1 MSNLL
6 NDSHLNCGRTG
17 FSVLSCS
24 KSSALALWLPSL
36 PEDPKME
43 DVSKLLYGRM
53 LSNMYIKNA
62 IEINIRGLKISYQL
76 LVF

>member
-24 KSSALALWLPSL
+24 KSSAFALWLPSL
-36 PEDPKME
+36 PEDPKIE
-43 DVSKLLYGRM
+43 DVRKLLYGRM
-53 LSNMYIKNA
+53 LSNMYIKCHR
-62 IEINIRGLKISYQL
+62 NIRGLKISYQL